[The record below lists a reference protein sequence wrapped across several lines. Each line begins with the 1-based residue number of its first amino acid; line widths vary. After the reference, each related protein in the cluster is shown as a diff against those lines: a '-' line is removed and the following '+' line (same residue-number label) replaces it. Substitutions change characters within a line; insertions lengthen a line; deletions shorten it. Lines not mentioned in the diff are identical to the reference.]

1 MLLPKLLHM
10 TRSRSILLIFISVAS
25 VTLFG
30 QSKEIVKNFSWSQE
44 DIQIDPISNELMR
57 IYTVNNGHLS
67 RQHPEIP
74 LYSDQVKLGANYEIS
89 IQATITKSSPITINT
104 QAAKDHIQD
113 ELNVW
118 TTVEKNRNDYF
129 LVYGFI
135 PVVRSNSGY
144 IKVEEVRLTID
155 YGAPLVEK
163 RDGPTFADNSVLAS
177 GAIYKVSFTESG
189 VYKLDYNYLK
199 DLGIDIDNINPK
211 NLAVY
216 TSHGKALAENIIE
229 DRFDDLIESPILIK
243 GEENNVFNSADYI
256 LFYAKGDES
265 WNTSNNTYNHE
276 KNIYSD
282 INYAFI
288 KVKESQGKRLGTSNS
303 LSTTAYTSSIY
314 NSLQRYEEDKVN
326 LLAAFTAT
334 QGTGQLW
341 FGDRYNTVKEYDYT
355 DKFDLTG
362 YVLGEEI
369 EIKLGFAGRND
380 ENTSRVFLDLDG
392 NTLDKSLARIND
404 SGSISTNRYAN
415 YALMNTTTTI
425 NNPNGKIVVRY
436 PFQGNDVSE
445 GWLDYLQ
452 LIIPKT
458 LNFNGNPIL
467 ISNQESVNYNNTAL
481 SLTGSPDH
489 IWDVTSLDDIKNA
502 FVDNGQI
509 KYNSQDELRLFY
521 AFNEAT
527 AMTPTKLGVVE
538 NQNLHSI
545 DDVELIVIY
554 HPTFENDIERYV
566 EHRSS
571 FGNLN
576 VKAVNI
582 NHVYNEFSG
591 GKVDPSAI
599 RDLAKMVYD
608 RTDNFKYLLLV
619 GDGSFDYKQLTPD
632 IPDHNFIPVYETK
645 ESLDPI
651 DGFPTDDF
659 YALLDIN
666 EGTNLKGQ
674 LDIAVGR
681 FPVKTAEEFT
691 GLVDKLIHY
700 DTHPDTQGDWK
711 LKLGFAADDEDSGR
725 HLTDTEDIANQTK
738 LRYPDFNQQKI
749 YFDAFLQE
757 STPGGARFPDATKE
771 LNNAVFKG
779 LLVLN
784 YLGHGGPKGWAQE
797 RVLQVSDIQSWNNYD
812 NIPLLI
818 TATCTFAGYD
828 EPSVESAGEVSLL
841 NERGGAIGLFS
852 TTRAVFASDN
862 KRLVSSVY
870 DTMFTTQGGQLQT
883 LGEILMRGKN
893 KNVQDT
899 QKINARKF
907 SLLGDPSMRLS
918 VPLLNVET
926 SKINGTSISEFSD
939 TLKALEQVT
948 IEGIIT
954 DQNNQFV
961 SDYNGIVYPT
971 IFDKESTLRTLANDS
986 NSGEKSFNVI
996 KNILF
1001 KGAATV
1007 TNGMFSFTFV
1017 VPKDINYA
1025 YGPGRISYYAT
1036 NPDRVDAKGSNDDF
1050 IIGGT
1055 SNNIIQDNQGPEIQI
1070 FMNDESFVFGGIT
1083 NTDPVLLIKL
1093 EDENGINVTGTSIGH
1108 DLSGTLDEDNQGTF
1122 IMNDFYEATVD
1133 NFREGSARY
1142 PISGLESGRHS
1153 ISVKAWDVL
1162 NNSSEARSEF
1172 VVIKDGDN
1180 VLEHVLNYPNP
1191 FTTSTNFQFEHDLTS
1206 TELDILITI
1215 YTISGKVIKTIE
1227 ATKYATGFRIDG
1239 IHWDG
1244 TDDFGSDIGK
1254 GVYLYKIKVR
1264 SDEFN
1269 LLRESEFEKLVIL
1282 K

>member
-1 MLLPKLLHM
+1 
-10 TRSRSILLIFISVAS
+10 
-25 VTLFG
+25 
-30 QSKEIVKNFSWSQE
+30 
-44 DIQIDPISNELMR
+44 
-57 IYTVNNGHLS
+57 
-67 RQHPEIP
+67 
-74 LYSDQVKLGANYEIS
+74 SDQIKLGANYEIS

-118 TTVEKNRNDYF
+118 NTVEKNRNDYF

-135 PVVRSNSGY
+135 PVIRSNSGY

-163 RDGPTFADNSVLAS
+163 RDGPTFADNSILSS
-177 GAIYKVSFTESG
+177 GAIHKVSFTESG

-199 DLGIDIDNINPK
+199 DLGVDIDNINPK

-229 DRFDDLIESPILIK
+229 ERFDDLIESPILIK
-243 GEENNVFNSADYI
+243 GEEDNVFNSGDYI

-288 KVKESQGKRLGTSNS
+288 KVKESQGKRLGTSSS

-355 DKFDLTG
+355 DKFNLTG

-392 NTLDKSLARIND
+392 NTLDKSIARIND

-452 LIIPKT
+452 FIIPKT
-458 LNFNGNPIL
+458 LNFSGDPIL

-481 SLTGSPDH
+481 ILTGSPDH

-502 FVDNGQI
+502 FLDNGQI

-521 AFNEAT
+521 AFNEAN
-527 AMTPTKLGVVE
+527 AMTPTKVGVVE

-576 VKAVNI
+576 VKAINI

-632 IPDHNFIPVYETK
+632 IPNHNFIPAYETK

-926 SKINGTSISEFSD
+926 SIVNGISASEFSD

-1036 NPDRVDAKGSNDDF
+1036 NPDRVDAKGSSDEF

-1070 FMNDESFVFGGIT
+1070 FMNDESFVYGGIT

-1093 EDENGINVTGTSIGH
+1093 EDENGINVAGTSIGH

-1153 ISVKAWDVL
+1153 IAVKAWDVL

-1227 ATKYATGFRIDG
+1227 ATKYATGFRIDD

-1254 GVYLYKIKVR
+1254 GVYLYKIKAR

>member
-10 TRSRSILLIFISVAS
+10 TSSRSILLIFISVAS

-608 RTDNFKYLLLV
+608 RTDNFKYLLLI

-632 IPDHNFIPVYETK
+632 IPDHNFIPAYETK

>member
-1 MLLPKLLHM
+1 M
-10 TRSRSILLIFISVAS
+10 TNSRSFLLIFISIAS
-25 VTLFG
+25 VALFG
-30 QSKEIVKNFSWSQE
+30 QSKQIVKNFSWSQE
-44 DIQIDPISNELMR
+44 DIQIDPVSNELMR
-57 IYTVNNGHLS
+57 IYTVNDGHLS
-67 RQHPEIP
+67 RQHPELP
-74 LYSDQVKLGANYEIS
+74 LYSDQLKLGAKYEIS

-135 PVVRSNSGY
+135 PVIRSNSGY
-144 IKVEEVRLTID
+144 LKVEEVRLTID

-163 RDGPTFADNSVLAS
+163 RDGPTFADNSILSS
-177 GAIYKVSFTESG
+177 GAIHKVSFTESG

-229 DRFDDLIESPILIK
+229 ERFDDLIESPILIK
-243 GEENNVFNSADYI
+243 GEEDNVFNSGDYI

-288 KVKESQGKRLGTSNS
+288 KVKESQGKRLGTSSS

-452 LIIPKT
+452 FIIPKA
-458 LNFNGNPIL
+458 LNFSGNPIL

-481 SLTGSPDH
+481 ILTGSPDH

-502 FVDNGQI
+502 FLDNGQI
-509 KYNSQDELRLFY
+509 KYNSQDKLRLFY

-527 AMTPTKLGVVE
+527 AMTPTKVGVVE

-576 VKAVNI
+576 VKAINI

-632 IPDHNFIPVYETK
+632 IPDHNFIPAYETK

-926 SKINGTSISEFSD
+926 SKINGISVSEFSD

-1036 NPDRVDAKGSNDDF
+1036 NPDRVDAKGSNDEF

-1070 FMNDESFVFGGIT
+1070 FMNDESFVYGGIT

-1093 EDENGINVTGTSIGH
+1093 EDENGINVAGTSIGH

-1133 NFREGSARY
+1133 NFRQGSARY

-1153 ISVKAWDVL
+1153 IAVKAWDVL

-1180 VLEHVLNYPNP
+1180 LLEHVLNYPNP

-1227 ATKYATGFRIDG
+1227 ATKYATGFRIDD

-1254 GVYLYKIKVR
+1254 GVYLYKIKAR

-1269 LLRESEFEKLVIL
+1269 LFRESEFEKLVIL

>member
-608 RTDNFKYLLLV
+608 RTDNFKYLLLI

-700 DTHPDTQGDWK
+700 DTHPGTQGDWK

>member
-1 MLLPKLLHM
+1 MLLPKLLLM
-10 TRSRSILLIFISVAS
+10 TNSRSILLVFISIAS
-25 VTLFG
+25 VALFG
-30 QSKEIVKNFSWSQE
+30 QSKQIVKNFSWSQE
-44 DIQIDPISNELMR
+44 DIQIDPVSNELMR
-57 IYTVNNGHLS
+57 IYTVNDGHLS
-67 RQHPEIP
+67 RQHPELP
-74 LYSDQVKLGANYEIS
+74 LYSDQLKLGAKYEIS

-135 PVVRSNSGY
+135 PVIRSNSGY
-144 IKVEEVRLTID
+144 LKVEEVRLTID

-163 RDGPTFADNSVLAS
+163 RDGPTFADNSILSS
-177 GAIYKVSFTESG
+177 GAIHKVSFTESG

-229 DRFDDLIESPILIK
+229 ERFDDLIESPILIK
-243 GEENNVFNSADYI
+243 GEEDNVFNSADYI

-288 KVKESQGKRLGTSNS
+288 KVKESQGKRLGTSSS

-452 LIIPKT
+452 FIIPKT
-458 LNFNGNPIL
+458 LNFSGNPIL

-502 FVDNGQI
+502 FLDNGQI
-509 KYNSQDELRLFY
+509 KYNSQDKLRLFY

-527 AMTPTKLGVVE
+527 AMTPTKVGVVE

-576 VKAVNI
+576 VKAINI

-632 IPDHNFIPVYETK
+632 IPDHNFIPAYETK

-926 SKINGTSISEFSD
+926 SKINGISVSEFSD

-1036 NPDRVDAKGSNDDF
+1036 NPDRVDAKGSNDEF

-1070 FMNDESFVFGGIT
+1070 FMNDESFVYGGIT

-1093 EDENGINVTGTSIGH
+1093 EDENGINVAGTSIGH

-1133 NFREGSARY
+1133 NFRQGSARY

-1153 ISVKAWDVL
+1153 IAVKAWDVL

-1180 VLEHVLNYPNP
+1180 LLEHVLNYPNP

-1227 ATKYATGFRIDG
+1227 ATKYATGFRIDD

-1254 GVYLYKIKVR
+1254 GVYLYKIKAR

>member
-1 MLLPKLLHM
+1 MLLPKLLLM
-10 TRSRSILLIFISVAS
+10 TNSRSILLVFISIAS
-25 VTLFG
+25 VALFG
-30 QSKEIVKNFSWSQE
+30 QSKQIVKNFSWSQE
-44 DIQIDPISNELMR
+44 DIQIDPVSNELMR
-57 IYTVNNGHLS
+57 IYTVNDGHLS
-67 RQHPEIP
+67 RQHPELP
-74 LYSDQVKLGANYEIS
+74 LYSDQLKLGAKYEIS

-135 PVVRSNSGY
+135 PVIRSNSGY
-144 IKVEEVRLTID
+144 LKVEEVRLTID

-163 RDGPTFADNSVLAS
+163 RDGPTFADNSILSS
-177 GAIYKVSFTESG
+177 GAIHKVSFTESG

-243 GEENNVFNSADYI
+243 GEEDNVFNSADYI

-288 KVKESQGKRLGTSNS
+288 KVKESQGKRLGTSSS

-452 LIIPKT
+452 FIIPKT
-458 LNFNGNPIL
+458 LNFSGNPIL

-502 FVDNGQI
+502 FLDNGQI

-527 AMTPTKLGVVE
+527 TMTPTKVGVVE

-576 VKAVNI
+576 VKAINI

-632 IPDHNFIPVYETK
+632 IPDHNFIPAYETK

-926 SKINGTSISEFSD
+926 SKINGISVSEFSD

-1036 NPDRVDAKGSNDDF
+1036 NPDRVDAKGSNDEF

-1070 FMNDESFVFGGIT
+1070 FMNDESFVYGGIT

-1093 EDENGINVTGTSIGH
+1093 EDENGINVAGTSIGH

-1133 NFREGSARY
+1133 NFRQGSARY

-1153 ISVKAWDVL
+1153 IAVKAWDVL

-1180 VLEHVLNYPNP
+1180 LLEHVLNYPNP

-1227 ATKYATGFRIDG
+1227 ATKYATGFRIDD

-1254 GVYLYKIKVR
+1254 GVYLYKIKAR

>member
-1 MLLPKLLHM
+1 MLLPKLLLM
-10 TRSRSILLIFISVAS
+10 TSSRSILLIFISVAS

-30 QSKEIVKNFSWSQE
+30 QSKEIVKNLSWSQE

-57 IYTVNNGHLS
+57 IYTVNDGHLS

-74 LYSDQVKLGANYEIS
+74 LYSDQVKLVANYEIS

-135 PVVRSNSGY
+135 PVIRSNSGY

-163 RDGPTFADNSVLAS
+163 RDGPTFADNSVLSS

-303 LSTTAYTSSIY
+303 LSTTAYNSSIY

-415 YALMNTTTTI
+415 YALMNTTATI

-452 LIIPKT
+452 FIIPKT

-527 AMTPTKLGVVE
+527 AMTPTKVGVVE

-545 DDVELIVIY
+545 NDVELIVIY

-576 VKAVNI
+576 VKAINI

-1070 FMNDESFVFGGIT
+1070 FMNDESFVYGGIT

-1227 ATKYATGFRIDG
+1227 ATKYATGFRIDD

>member
-1 MLLPKLLHM
+1 
-10 TRSRSILLIFISVAS
+10 
-25 VTLFG
+25 
-30 QSKEIVKNFSWSQE
+30 
-44 DIQIDPISNELMR
+44 MR
-57 IYTVNNGHLS
+57 IYTVNDGHLS
-67 RQHPEIP
+67 RQHPELP
-74 LYSDQVKLGANYEIS
+74 LYSDQIKLGANYEIS

-118 TTVEKNRNDYF
+118 NTVEKNRNDYF

-135 PVVRSNSGY
+135 PVIRSNSGY

-163 RDGPTFADNSVLAS
+163 RDGPTFADNSILSS
-177 GAIYKVSFTESG
+177 GAIHKVSFTESG

-229 DRFDDLIESPILIK
+229 ERFDDLIESPILIK
-243 GEENNVFNSADYI
+243 GEEDNVFNSGDYI

-288 KVKESQGKRLGTSNS
+288 KVKESQGKRLGTSSS

-355 DKFDLTG
+355 DKFNLTG

-452 LIIPKT
+452 FIIPKT
-458 LNFNGNPIL
+458 LNFSGDPIL

-481 SLTGSPDH
+481 ILTGSPDH

-502 FVDNGQI
+502 FLDNGQI

-521 AFNEAT
+521 AFNEAN
-527 AMTPTKLGVVE
+527 AMTPTKVGVVE

-576 VKAVNI
+576 VKAINI

-632 IPDHNFIPVYETK
+632 IPNHNFIPAYETK

-926 SKINGTSISEFSD
+926 SKVNGISVSEFSD

-1036 NPDRVDAKGSNDDF
+1036 NPDRVDAKGSSDEF

-1070 FMNDESFVFGGIT
+1070 FMNDESFVYGGIT

-1093 EDENGINVTGTSIGH
+1093 EDENGINVAGTSIGH

-1153 ISVKAWDVL
+1153 IAVKAWDVL

-1227 ATKYATGFRIDG
+1227 ATKYATGFRIDD

-1254 GVYLYKIKVR
+1254 GVYLYKIKAR

>member
-1 MLLPKLLHM
+1 MLLPKLLLM
-10 TRSRSILLIFISVAS
+10 TNSRSILLVFISIAS
-25 VTLFG
+25 VALFG
-30 QSKEIVKNFSWSQE
+30 QSKQIVKNFSWSQE
-44 DIQIDPISNELMR
+44 DIQIDPVSNELMR
-57 IYTVNNGHLS
+57 IYTVNDGHLS
-67 RQHPEIP
+67 RQHPELP
-74 LYSDQVKLGANYEIS
+74 LYSDQLKLGAKYEIS

-135 PVVRSNSGY
+135 PVIRSNSGY

-163 RDGPTFADNSVLAS
+163 RDGPTFADNSILSS
-177 GAIYKVSFTESG
+177 GAIHKVSFTESG

-229 DRFDDLIESPILIK
+229 ERFDDLIESPILIK
-243 GEENNVFNSADYI
+243 GEEDNVFNSADYI

-288 KVKESQGKRLGTSNS
+288 KVKESQGKRLGTSSS

-452 LIIPKT
+452 FIIPKA
-458 LNFNGNPIL
+458 LNFSGNPIL

-502 FVDNGQI
+502 FLDNGQI
-509 KYNSQDELRLFY
+509 KYNSQDKLRLFY

-527 AMTPTKLGVVE
+527 AMTPTKVGVVE

-576 VKAVNI
+576 VKAINI

-632 IPDHNFIPVYETK
+632 IPDHNFIPAYETK

-738 LRYPDFNQQKI
+738 LRHPDFNQQKI

-926 SKINGTSISEFSD
+926 SKINGISVSEFSD

-1007 TNGMFSFTFV
+1007 TNGIFSFTFV

-1036 NPDRVDAKGSNDDF
+1036 NPDRVDAKGSNDEF

-1070 FMNDESFVFGGIT
+1070 FMNDESFVYGGIT

-1093 EDENGINVTGTSIGH
+1093 EDENGINVAGTSIGH

-1133 NFREGSARY
+1133 NFRQGSARY

-1153 ISVKAWDVL
+1153 IAVKAWDVL

-1180 VLEHVLNYPNP
+1180 LLEHVLNYPNP

-1227 ATKYATGFRIDG
+1227 ATKYATGFRIDD

-1254 GVYLYKIKVR
+1254 GVYLYKIKAR

>member
-1 MLLPKLLHM
+1 M
-10 TRSRSILLIFISVAS
+10 TSSRSILLIFISIAS
-25 VTLFG
+25 VALFG
-30 QSKEIVKNFSWSQE
+30 QSKQIVKNFSWSQE
-44 DIQIDPISNELMR
+44 DIQIDPVSDELMR
-57 IYTVNNGHLS
+57 IYAVNDGHLS
-67 RQHPEIP
+67 RQHPELP
-74 LYSDQVKLGANYEIS
+74 LYSDQIKLGANYEIS

-118 TTVEKNRNDYF
+118 NTVEKNRNDYF

-135 PVVRSNSGY
+135 PVIRSNSGY

-163 RDGPTFADNSVLAS
+163 RDGPTFADNSILSS
-177 GAIYKVSFTESG
+177 GAIHKVSFTESG

-229 DRFDDLIESPILIK
+229 ERFDDLIESPILIK
-243 GEENNVFNSADYI
+243 GEEDNVFNSGDYI

-288 KVKESQGKRLGTSNS
+288 KVKESQGKRLGTSSS

-355 DKFDLTG
+355 DKFNLTG

-392 NTLDKSLARIND
+392 NTLDKSIARIND

-452 LIIPKT
+452 FIIPKT
-458 LNFNGNPIL
+458 LNFSGDPIL

-481 SLTGSPDH
+481 ILTGSPDH

-502 FVDNGQI
+502 FLDNGQI

-521 AFNEAT
+521 AFNEAN
-527 AMTPTKLGVVE
+527 AMTPTKVGVVE

-576 VKAVNI
+576 VKAINI

-632 IPDHNFIPVYETK
+632 IPDHNFIPAYETK

-926 SKINGTSISEFSD
+926 SKVNGISVSEFSD

-1036 NPDRVDAKGSNDDF
+1036 NPDRVDAKGSNDEF

-1070 FMNDESFVFGGIT
+1070 FMNDESFVYGGIT

-1093 EDENGINVTGTSIGH
+1093 EDENGINVAGTSIGH

-1153 ISVKAWDVL
+1153 IAVKAWDVL

-1191 FTTSTNFQFEHDLTS
+1191 FTTSTKFQFEHDLTS

-1227 ATKYATGFRIDG
+1227 ATKYATGFRIDD

-1254 GVYLYKIKVR
+1254 GVYLYKIKAR

>member
-1 MLLPKLLHM
+1 MLLPKLLLM
-10 TRSRSILLIFISVAS
+10 TSSRSILLIFISVAS

-608 RTDNFKYLLLV
+608 RTDNFKYLLLI

-632 IPDHNFIPVYETK
+632 IPDHNFIPAYETK

>member
-1 MLLPKLLHM
+1 MLLPKLLLM
-10 TRSRSILLIFISVAS
+10 TSSRSILLIFISVAS

-57 IYTVNNGHLS
+57 IYTVNDGHLS

-74 LYSDQVKLGANYEIS
+74 LYSDQVKLVANYEIS

-135 PVVRSNSGY
+135 PVIRSNSGY

-163 RDGPTFADNSVLAS
+163 RDGPTFADNSVLSS

-303 LSTTAYTSSIY
+303 LSTTAYNSSIY

-415 YALMNTTTTI
+415 YALMNTTATI

-452 LIIPKT
+452 FIIPKT

-527 AMTPTKLGVVE
+527 AMTPTKVGVVE

-576 VKAVNI
+576 VKAINI

-1070 FMNDESFVFGGIT
+1070 FMNDESFVYGGIT

-1227 ATKYATGFRIDG
+1227 ATKYATGFRIDDM
-1239 IHWDG
+1239 HWDG

>member
-10 TRSRSILLIFISVAS
+10 TSSRSILLIFISVAS

-57 IYTVNNGHLS
+57 IYTVNDGHLS

-118 TTVEKNRNDYF
+118 TTVEKNRNNYF
-129 LVYGFI
+129 LVYGFT
-135 PVVRSNSGY
+135 PVIRSNSGY

-303 LSTTAYTSSIY
+303 LSTTVYTSSIY

-341 FGDRYNTVKEYDYT
+341 FGDRYNTIKEYDYT

-415 YALMNTTTTI
+415 YALMNTTATI

-502 FVDNGQI
+502 FVDNSQI

-527 AMTPTKLGVVE
+527 AMTPTKVGVVE

-545 DDVELIVIY
+545 NDVELIVIY

-576 VKAVNI
+576 VKAINI

-926 SKINGTSISEFSD
+926 SKINGISVSEFSD
-939 TLKALEQVT
+939 TLKALKQVT

-1227 ATKYATGFRIDG
+1227 ATKYTTGFRIDD

>member
-1 MLLPKLLHM
+1 MLLPKLLLM
-10 TRSRSILLIFISVAS
+10 TSSRSILLIFISVAS

-608 RTDNFKYLLLV
+608 RTDNFKYLLLI

-632 IPDHNFIPVYETK
+632 IPDHNFIPAYETK

-1036 NPDRVDAKGSNDDF
+1036 NPDRVDAKGSNDNF

>member
-1 MLLPKLLHM
+1 MLLPKLLLM
-10 TRSRSILLIFISVAS
+10 TNSRSILLVFISIAS
-25 VTLFG
+25 VALFG
-30 QSKEIVKNFSWSQE
+30 QSKQIVKNFSWSQE
-44 DIQIDPISNELMR
+44 DIQIDPVSNELMR
-57 IYTVNNGHLS
+57 IYTVNDGHLS
-67 RQHPEIP
+67 RQHPELP
-74 LYSDQVKLGANYEIS
+74 LYSDQLKLGAKYEIS

-118 TTVEKNRNDYF
+118 TTVEKSRNDYF

-135 PVVRSNSGY
+135 PVIRSNSGY
-144 IKVEEVRLTID
+144 LKVEEVRLTID

-163 RDGPTFADNSVLAS
+163 RDGPTFADNSILSS
-177 GAIYKVSFTESG
+177 GAIHKVSFTESG

-243 GEENNVFNSADYI
+243 GEEDNVFNSADYI

-288 KVKESQGKRLGTSNS
+288 KVKESQGKRLGTSSS

-452 LIIPKT
+452 FIIPKA
-458 LNFNGNPIL
+458 LNFSGNPIL
-467 ISNQESVNYNNTAL
+467 ISNQESVNYNNTSL

-502 FVDNGQI
+502 FLDNGQI
-509 KYNSQDELRLFY
+509 KYNSQDKLRLFY

-527 AMTPTKLGVVE
+527 AMTPTKVGVVE

-576 VKAVNI
+576 VKAINI

-632 IPDHNFIPVYETK
+632 IPDHNFIPAYETK

-738 LRYPDFNQQKI
+738 LRHPDFNQQKI

-926 SKINGTSISEFSD
+926 SKINGISVSEFSD

-1007 TNGMFSFTFV
+1007 TNGIFSFTFV

-1036 NPDRVDAKGSNDDF
+1036 NPDRVDAKGSNDEF

-1070 FMNDESFVFGGIT
+1070 FMNDESFVYGGIT

-1093 EDENGINVTGTSIGH
+1093 EDENGINVAGTSIGH

-1133 NFREGSARY
+1133 NFRQGSARY

-1153 ISVKAWDVL
+1153 IAVKAWDVL

-1180 VLEHVLNYPNP
+1180 LLEHVLNYPNP

-1227 ATKYATGFRIDG
+1227 ATKYATGFRIDD

-1254 GVYLYKIKVR
+1254 GVYLYKIKAR

>member
-608 RTDNFKYLLLV
+608 RTDNFKYLLLI

-632 IPDHNFIPVYETK
+632 IPDHNFIPAYETK

-1036 NPDRVDAKGSNDDF
+1036 NPDRVDAKGSNDNF

-1070 FMNDESFVFGGIT
+1070 FMNDESFVYGGIT

>member
-10 TRSRSILLIFISVAS
+10 TSSRSILLIFISIAS
-25 VTLFG
+25 VALFG
-30 QSKEIVKNFSWSQE
+30 QSKQIVKNFSWSQE
-44 DIQIDPISNELMR
+44 DIQIDPVSDELMR
-57 IYTVNNGHLS
+57 IYTVNDGHLS
-67 RQHPEIP
+67 RQHPELP
-74 LYSDQVKLGANYEIS
+74 LYSDQIKLGANYEIS

-118 TTVEKNRNDYF
+118 NTVEKNRNDYF

-135 PVVRSNSGY
+135 PVIRSNSGY

-163 RDGPTFADNSVLAS
+163 RDGPTFADNSILSS
-177 GAIYKVSFTESG
+177 GAIHKVSFTESG

-229 DRFDDLIESPILIK
+229 ERFDDLIESPILIK
-243 GEENNVFNSADYI
+243 GEEDNVFNSGDYI

-288 KVKESQGKRLGTSNS
+288 KVKESQGKRLGTSSS

-355 DKFDLTG
+355 DKFNLTG

-452 LIIPKT
+452 FIIPKT
-458 LNFNGNPIL
+458 LNFSGDPIL

-481 SLTGSPDH
+481 ILTGSPDH

-502 FVDNGQI
+502 FLDNGQI

-521 AFNEAT
+521 AFNEAN
-527 AMTPTKLGVVE
+527 AMTPTKVGVVE

-576 VKAVNI
+576 VKAINI

-632 IPDHNFIPVYETK
+632 IPNHNFIPAYETK

-926 SKINGTSISEFSD
+926 SKVNGISVSEFSD

-1036 NPDRVDAKGSNDDF
+1036 NPDRVDAKGSSDEF

-1070 FMNDESFVFGGIT
+1070 FMNDESFVYGGIT

-1093 EDENGINVTGTSIGH
+1093 EDENGINVAGTSIGH

-1153 ISVKAWDVL
+1153 IAVKAWDVL

-1227 ATKYATGFRIDG
+1227 ATKYATGFRIDD

-1254 GVYLYKIKVR
+1254 GVYLYKIKAR

>member
-1 MLLPKLLHM
+1 M
-10 TRSRSILLIFISVAS
+10 TSSRSILLIFISVAS

-57 IYTVNNGHLS
+57 IYTVNDGHLS

-608 RTDNFKYLLLV
+608 RTDNFKYLLLI

-632 IPDHNFIPVYETK
+632 IPDHNFIPAYETK

-948 IEGIIT
+948 IDGIIT

-1227 ATKYATGFRIDG
+1227 ATKYATGFRIDD

>member
-1 MLLPKLLHM
+1 MLLPKLLLM
-10 TRSRSILLIFISVAS
+10 TNSRSFLLIFISIAS
-25 VTLFG
+25 VALFG
-30 QSKEIVKNFSWSQE
+30 QSKQIVKNFSWSQE
-44 DIQIDPISNELMR
+44 DIQIDPVSNELMR
-57 IYTVNNGHLS
+57 IYTVNDGHLS
-67 RQHPEIP
+67 RQHPELP
-74 LYSDQVKLGANYEIS
+74 LYSDQLKLGAKYEIS

-135 PVVRSNSGY
+135 PVIRSNSGY
-144 IKVEEVRLTID
+144 LKVEEVRLTIN

-163 RDGPTFADNSVLAS
+163 RDGPTFADNSILSS
-177 GAIYKVSFTESG
+177 GAIHKVSFTESG

-229 DRFDDLIESPILIK
+229 DRFDDLIESSILIK
-243 GEENNVFNSADYI
+243 GEEDNVFNSADYI

-288 KVKESQGKRLGTSNS
+288 KVKESQGKRLGTSSS

-452 LIIPKT
+452 FIIPKA
-458 LNFNGNPIL
+458 LNFSGNPIL

-502 FVDNGQI
+502 FLDNGQI

-527 AMTPTKLGVVE
+527 TMTPTKVGVVE

-576 VKAVNI
+576 VKAINI

-632 IPDHNFIPVYETK
+632 IPDHNFIPAYETK

-926 SKINGTSISEFSD
+926 SKINGISVSEFSD

-1036 NPDRVDAKGSNDDF
+1036 NPDRVDAKGSNDEF

-1070 FMNDESFVFGGIT
+1070 FMNDESFVYGGIT

-1093 EDENGINVTGTSIGH
+1093 EDENGINVAGTSIGH

-1133 NFREGSARY
+1133 NFRQGSARY

-1153 ISVKAWDVL
+1153 IAVKAWDVL

-1180 VLEHVLNYPNP
+1180 LLEHVLNYPNP

-1227 ATKYATGFRIDG
+1227 ATKYATGFRIDD

-1254 GVYLYKIKVR
+1254 GVYLYKIKAR

>member
-10 TRSRSILLIFISVAS
+10 TSSRSILLIFISVAS

-57 IYTVNNGHLS
+57 IYTVNDGHLS

-118 TTVEKNRNDYF
+118 TTVEKNRNNYF
-129 LVYGFI
+129 LVYGFT
-135 PVVRSNSGY
+135 PVIRSNSGY
-144 IKVEEVRLTID
+144 IKVEEVRLNID

-163 RDGPTFADNSVLAS
+163 RDGPTFADNSVLSS

-303 LSTTAYTSSIY
+303 LSTTVYTSSIY

-341 FGDRYNTVKEYDYT
+341 FGDRYNTIKEYDYT

-415 YALMNTTTTI
+415 YALMNTTATI

-502 FVDNGQI
+502 FVDNSQI

-527 AMTPTKLGVVE
+527 AMTPTKVGVVE

-545 DDVELIVIY
+545 NDVELIVIY

-659 YALLDIN
+659 YALLYID

-818 TATCTFAGYD
+818 TATCTLAGYD

-926 SKINGTSISEFSD
+926 SKINGISVSEFSD
-939 TLKALEQVT
+939 TLKALKQVT

-1036 NPDRVDAKGSNDDF
+1036 NPDRVDAKGSNDNF

-1070 FMNDESFVFGGIT
+1070 FMNDESFVYGGIT

-1227 ATKYATGFRIDG
+1227 ATKYTTGFRIDD

>member
-10 TRSRSILLIFISVAS
+10 TSSRSILLIFISIAS
-25 VTLFG
+25 VALFG
-30 QSKEIVKNFSWSQE
+30 QSKQIVKNFSWSQE
-44 DIQIDPISNELMR
+44 DIQIDPVSDELMR
-57 IYTVNNGHLS
+57 IYTVNDGHLS
-67 RQHPEIP
+67 RQHPELP
-74 LYSDQVKLGANYEIS
+74 LYSDQIKLGANYEIS

-118 TTVEKNRNDYF
+118 NTVEKNRNDYF

-135 PVVRSNSGY
+135 PVIRSNSGY

-163 RDGPTFADNSVLAS
+163 RDGPTFADNSILSS
-177 GAIYKVSFTESG
+177 GAIHKVSFTESG

-229 DRFDDLIESPILIK
+229 ERFDDLIESPILIK
-243 GEENNVFNSADYI
+243 GEEDNVFNSGDYI

-288 KVKESQGKRLGTSNS
+288 KVKESQGKRLGTSSS

-458 LNFNGNPIL
+458 LNFSGDPIL

-481 SLTGSPDH
+481 ILTGSPDH

-502 FVDNGQI
+502 FLDNGQI
-509 KYNSQDELRLFY
+509 KYNSQDKLRLFY
-521 AFNEAT
+521 AFNEAN
-527 AMTPTKLGVVE
+527 AMTPTKVGVVE

-576 VKAVNI
+576 VKAINI

-632 IPDHNFIPVYETK
+632 IPNHNFIPAYETK

-926 SKINGTSISEFSD
+926 SKVNGISVSEFSD

-1036 NPDRVDAKGSNDDF
+1036 NPDRVDAKGSSDEF

-1070 FMNDESFVFGGIT
+1070 FMNDESFVYGGIT

-1093 EDENGINVTGTSIGH
+1093 EDENGINVAGTSIGH

-1153 ISVKAWDVL
+1153 IAVKAWDVL

-1227 ATKYATGFRIDG
+1227 ATKYATGFRIDD

-1254 GVYLYKIKVR
+1254 GVYLYKIKAR

>member
-1 MLLPKLLHM
+1 MLLPKLLLM
-10 TRSRSILLIFISVAS
+10 TNSRSFLLIFISIAS
-25 VTLFG
+25 VALFG
-30 QSKEIVKNFSWSQE
+30 QSKQIVKNFSWSQE
-44 DIQIDPISNELMR
+44 DIQIDPVSNELMR
-57 IYTVNNGHLS
+57 IYTVNDGHLS
-67 RQHPEIP
+67 RQHPELP
-74 LYSDQVKLGANYEIS
+74 LYSDQLKLGAKYEIS

-135 PVVRSNSGY
+135 PVIRSNSGY
-144 IKVEEVRLTID
+144 LKVEEVRLTID

-163 RDGPTFADNSVLAS
+163 RDGPTFADNSILSS
-177 GAIYKVSFTESG
+177 GAIHKVSFTESG

-243 GEENNVFNSADYI
+243 GEEDNVFNSADYI

-288 KVKESQGKRLGTSNS
+288 KVKESQGKRLGTSSS

-452 LIIPKT
+452 FIIPKT
-458 LNFNGNPIL
+458 LNFSGNPIL

-502 FVDNGQI
+502 FLDNGQI

-527 AMTPTKLGVVE
+527 TMTPTKVGVVE

-576 VKAVNI
+576 VKAINI

-632 IPDHNFIPVYETK
+632 IPDHNFIPAYETK

-926 SKINGTSISEFSD
+926 SKINGISVSEFSD

-1036 NPDRVDAKGSNDDF
+1036 NPDRVDAKGSNDEF

-1070 FMNDESFVFGGIT
+1070 FMNDESFVYGGIT

-1093 EDENGINVTGTSIGH
+1093 EDENGINVAGTSIGH

-1133 NFREGSARY
+1133 NFRQGSARY

-1153 ISVKAWDVL
+1153 IAVKAWDVL

-1180 VLEHVLNYPNP
+1180 LLEHVLNYPNP

-1227 ATKYATGFRIDG
+1227 ATKYATGFRIDD

-1254 GVYLYKIKVR
+1254 GVYLYKIKAR

>member
-1 MLLPKLLHM
+1 M
-10 TRSRSILLIFISVAS
+10 TNSRSILLIFISIVS
-25 VTLFG
+25 IGLFG
-30 QSKEIVKNFSWSQE
+30 QSSQEVKSFTWSQR
-44 DIQIDPISNELMR
+44 DIQIDPVSDELMT
-57 IYTVNNGHLS
+57 IYTVNDGQLR

-74 LYSDQVKLGANYEIS
+74 VYSEQIKLAANYDIS
-89 IQATITKSSPITINT
+89 IQAYITKSSPIIINT
-104 QAAKDHIQD
+104 QEAKNYIQD
-113 ELNVW
+113 DLNIW
-118 TTVEKNRNDYF
+118 SKVEKNRNEYY
-129 LVYGFI
+129 LTYGFT
-135 PVVRSNSGY
+135 PVIRSSAGFL
-144 IKVEEVRLTID
+144 KVEEVRLSID
-155 YGAPLVEK
+155 YGAPLTEK

-177 GAIYKVSFTESG
+177 GIIHKVSFSESG
-189 VYKLDYNYLK
+189 VYKLDYNFLK
-199 DLGIDIDNINPK
+199 DLGVDVDNINPK

-216 TSHGKALAENIIE
+216 TSQGKALAENIIE
-229 DRFDDLIESPILIK
+229 DRFDDLIESPIFIK
-243 GEENNVFNSADYI
+243 GEADNTFNATDYV
-256 LFYAKGDES
+256 LFYATGDDS
-265 WNTSNNTYNHE
+265 WNTASAKYNYE

-282 INYAFI
+282 FNYAYI
-288 KVKESQGKRLGTSNS
+288 KVKETTGKRLGTSAS
-303 LSTTAYTSSIY
+303 ISTTAFSSSVY

-362 YVLGEEI
+362 YVPGEEI
-369 EIKLGFAGRND
+369 EVRLGFAGRTD
-380 ENTSRVFLDLDG
+380 ENTSRVYLDIDG
-392 NTLDKSLARIND
+392 NTLDKSLSRIND

-415 YALMNTTTTI
+415 YALMNKTTTI

-458 LNFNGNPIL
+458 LNFGSAPIL
-467 ISNQESVNYNNTAL
+467 ISNQESLNHSTTAL

-489 IWDVTSLDDIKNA
+489 IWDVTNQDDIKNA

-509 KYNSQDELRLFY
+509 KYSSQDELRLFY

-527 AMTPTKLGVVE
+527 AMTPTKVGVVE
-538 NQNLHSI
+538 NQNLHAI
-545 DDVELIVIY
+545 DDVELLIVY
-554 HPTFENDIERYV
+554 HPAFENDIDRYV

-576 VKAVNI
+576 VKAINI

-599 RDLAKMVYD
+599 RDFAKMVYD
-608 RTDNFKYLLLV
+608 RTLNFKYLLLV
-619 GDGSFDYKQLTPD
+619 GDGSYDYKQLTPD
-632 IPDHNFIPVYETK
+632 VPDHNFIPAYETK

-651 DGFPTDDF
+651 DGFPSDDY
-659 YALLDIN
+659 YALLDLN
-666 EGTNLKGQ
+666 EGTDLVGQ

-725 HLTDTEDIANQTK
+725 HLTDTEDIAIKTK
-738 LRYPDFNQQKI
+738 AKYPDFNQQKI
-749 YFDAFLQE
+749 YFDAFIQE

-771 LNNAVFKG
+771 LNNSVFKG
-779 LLVLN
+779 VLVLN

-797 RVLQVSDIQSWNNYD
+797 RVLQVSDVQSWNNYD

-818 TATCTFAGYD
+818 TATCSFTGYD
-828 EPSVESAGEVSLL
+828 EPSVESAGEVSFL
-841 NERGGAIGLFS
+841 NEKGGTIALFS

-862 KRLVSSVY
+862 KRLVLSVY
-870 DTMFTTQGGQLQT
+870 DTMFSTQGGQLQT
-883 LGEILMRGKN
+883 LGEIIMRGKN
-893 KNVQDT
+893 SNFQDT
-899 QKINARKF
+899 LKINARKF
-907 SLLGDPSMRLS
+907 SLIGDPSMRLS
-918 VPLLNVET
+918 VPLLNVQT
-926 SKINGTSISEFSD
+926 STVNGISVNEFSD
-939 TLKALEQVT
+939 TLGALEQVT

-954 DQNNQFV
+954 DQNGQLVN
-961 SDYNGIVYPT
+961 DYNGIVYPT
-971 IFDKESTLRTLANDS
+971 IFDKESTLITLANDS
-986 NSGEKSFNVI
+986 NSGKKPFNVI
-996 KNILF
+996 KNVLF

-1007 TNGMFSFTFV
+1007 TNGVFSFTFV

-1036 NPDRVDAKGSNDDF
+1036 NPDLVDAKGSSDEF

-1055 SNNIIQDNQGPEIQI
+1055 SNNILSDNQGPDIQI
-1070 FMNDESFVFGGIT
+1070 FMNDESFVYGGIT
-1083 NTDPVLLIKL
+1083 NADPVLLIKL
-1093 EDENGINVTGTSIGH
+1093 EDENGINVAGTSIGH

-1133 NFREGSARY
+1133 NFRQGSARY
-1142 PISGLESGRHS
+1142 PISELESGRHS
-1153 ISVKAWDVL
+1153 ITVKAWDVL

-1191 FTTSTNFQFEHDLTS
+1191 FTTSTNFQFEHDLAS
-1206 TELDILITI
+1206 TELDILVSI
-1215 YTISGKVIKTIE
+1215 YTITGKVIKTIE
-1227 ATKYATGFRIDG
+1227 ATKYATGFRIDD

-1254 GVYLYKIKVR
+1254 GVYLYKIKAR

-1269 LLRESEFEKLVIL
+1269 LVRESEFEKLVIL

>member
-10 TRSRSILLIFISVAS
+10 TSSRSILLIFISIAS
-25 VTLFG
+25 VALFG
-30 QSKEIVKNFSWSQE
+30 QSKQIVKNFSWSQE
-44 DIQIDPISNELMR
+44 DIQIDPVSDELMR
-57 IYTVNNGHLS
+57 IYTVNDGHLS
-67 RQHPEIP
+67 RQHPELP
-74 LYSDQVKLGANYEIS
+74 LYSDQIKLGANYEIS

-118 TTVEKNRNDYF
+118 NTVEKNRNDYF

-135 PVVRSNSGY
+135 PVIRSNSGY

-163 RDGPTFADNSVLAS
+163 RDGPTFADNSILSS

-229 DRFDDLIESPILIK
+229 ERFDDLIESPILIK
-243 GEENNVFNSADYI
+243 GEEDNVFNSGDYI

-288 KVKESQGKRLGTSNS
+288 KVKESQGKRLGTSSS

-355 DKFDLTG
+355 DKFNLTG

-452 LIIPKT
+452 FIIPKT
-458 LNFNGNPIL
+458 LNFSGDPIL

-481 SLTGSPDH
+481 ILTGSPDH

-502 FVDNGQI
+502 FLDNGQI

-521 AFNEAT
+521 AFNEAN
-527 AMTPTKLGVVE
+527 AMTPTKVGVVE

-576 VKAVNI
+576 VKAINI

-632 IPDHNFIPVYETK
+632 IPNHNFIPAYETK

-926 SKINGTSISEFSD
+926 SKVNGISVSEFSD

-1036 NPDRVDAKGSNDDF
+1036 NPDRVDAKGSSDEF

-1070 FMNDESFVFGGIT
+1070 FMNDESFVYGGIT

-1093 EDENGINVTGTSIGH
+1093 EDENGINVAGTSIGH

-1153 ISVKAWDVL
+1153 IAVKAWDVL

-1227 ATKYATGFRIDG
+1227 ATKYATGFRIDD

-1254 GVYLYKIKVR
+1254 GVYLYKIKAR

>member
-1 MLLPKLLHM
+1 MLLPKLLLM
-10 TRSRSILLIFISVAS
+10 TNSRSILLVFISIAS
-25 VTLFG
+25 VALFG
-30 QSKEIVKNFSWSQE
+30 QSKQIVKNFSWSQE
-44 DIQIDPISNELMR
+44 DIQIDPVSNELMR
-57 IYTVNNGHLS
+57 IYTVNDGHLS
-67 RQHPEIP
+67 RQHPELP
-74 LYSDQVKLGANYEIS
+74 LYSDQLKLGAKYEIS

-135 PVVRSNSGY
+135 PVIRSNSGY
-144 IKVEEVRLTID
+144 LKVEEVRLTID

-163 RDGPTFADNSVLAS
+163 RDGPTFADNSILSS
-177 GAIYKVSFTESG
+177 GAIHKVSFTESG

-243 GEENNVFNSADYI
+243 GEEDNVFNSADYI

-288 KVKESQGKRLGTSNS
+288 KVKESQGKRLGTSSS

-452 LIIPKT
+452 FIIPKT
-458 LNFNGNPIL
+458 LNFSGNPIL

-502 FVDNGQI
+502 FLDNGQI

-521 AFNEAT
+521 AFNEAN
-527 AMTPTKLGVVE
+527 AMTPTKVGVVE

-576 VKAVNI
+576 VKAINI

-632 IPDHNFIPVYETK
+632 IPNHNFIPAYETK

-926 SKINGTSISEFSD
+926 SKINGLSVSEFSD

-1036 NPDRVDAKGSNDDF
+1036 NPDRVDAKGSNDEF

-1070 FMNDESFVFGGIT
+1070 FMNDESFVYGGIT

-1093 EDENGINVTGTSIGH
+1093 EDENGINVAGTSIGH

-1133 NFREGSARY
+1133 NFRQGSARY

-1153 ISVKAWDVL
+1153 IAVKAWDVL

-1180 VLEHVLNYPNP
+1180 LLEHVLNYPNP

-1227 ATKYATGFRIDG
+1227 ATKYATGFRIDD

-1254 GVYLYKIKVR
+1254 GVYLYKIKAR

>member
-608 RTDNFKYLLLV
+608 RTDNFKYLLLI

-632 IPDHNFIPVYETK
+632 IPDHNFIPAYETK

-1133 NFREGSARY
+1133 NFRKGSARY

>member
-1 MLLPKLLHM
+1 M
-10 TRSRSILLIFISVAS
+10 TSSRSILLIFISVAS

-57 IYTVNNGHLS
+57 IYTVNDGHLS

-74 LYSDQVKLGANYEIS
+74 LYSDQVKLVANYEIS

-135 PVVRSNSGY
+135 PVIRSNSGY

-163 RDGPTFADNSVLAS
+163 RDGPTFADNSVLSS

-380 ENTSRVFLDLDG
+380 ENNSRVFLDLDG

-415 YALMNTTTTI
+415 YALMNTTATI

-452 LIIPKT
+452 FIIPKT

-527 AMTPTKLGVVE
+527 AMTPTKVGVVE

-576 VKAVNI
+576 VKAINI

-926 SKINGTSISEFSD
+926 SKINGISVSEFSD
-939 TLKALEQVT
+939 TLKALKQVT

-1070 FMNDESFVFGGIT
+1070 FMNDESFVYGGIT

-1227 ATKYATGFRIDG
+1227 ATKYATGFRIDDM
-1239 IHWDG
+1239 HWDG

>member
-1 MLLPKLLHM
+1 MLLPKLFLM
-10 TRSRSILLIFISVAS
+10 TNSRSILLIFISIAS
-25 VTLFG
+25 VGLFG
-30 QSKEIVKNFSWSQE
+30 QSKQIVKNFSWSQE
-44 DIQIDPISNELMR
+44 DIQIDPVSDELMR
-57 IYTVNNGHLS
+57 IYAVNDGHLS
-67 RQHPEIP
+67 RQHPELPI
-74 LYSDQVKLGANYEIS
+74 YSDQIKLGANYEIS

-135 PVVRSNSGY
+135 PVIRSNSGY
-144 IKVEEVRLTID
+144 LKVEEVRLTID

-163 RDGPTFADNSVLAS
+163 RDGPTFADNSILSS
-177 GAIYKVSFTESG
+177 GAIHKVSFTESG

-229 DRFDDLIESPILIK
+229 ERFDDLIESPILIK
-243 GEENNVFNSADYI
+243 GEEDNVFNSGDYI

-288 KVKESQGKRLGTSNS
+288 KVKESQGKRLGTSSS

-355 DKFDLTG
+355 DKFNLTG

-452 LIIPKT
+452 FIIPKA
-458 LNFNGNPIL
+458 LNFSGNPIL

-481 SLTGSPDH
+481 ILTGSPDH

-502 FVDNGQI
+502 FLDNGQI
-509 KYNSQDELRLFY
+509 KYNSQDKLRLFY

-527 AMTPTKLGVVE
+527 AMTPTKVGVVE

-576 VKAVNI
+576 VKAINI

-632 IPDHNFIPVYETK
+632 IPDHNFIPAYETK

-926 SKINGTSISEFSD
+926 SKINGISVSEFSD
-939 TLKALEQVT
+939 TLKALEKVT

-961 SDYNGIVYPT
+961 SDYSGIVYPT

-1036 NPDRVDAKGSNDDF
+1036 NPDRVDAKGSSDEF

-1055 SNNIIQDNQGPEIQI
+1055 GNNIIQDNQGPEIQI
-1070 FMNDESFVFGGIT
+1070 FMNDESFVYGGIT

-1093 EDENGINVTGTSIGH
+1093 EDENGINVAGTSIGH

-1133 NFREGSARY
+1133 NFRQGSARY

-1153 ISVKAWDVL
+1153 IAVKAWDVL

-1227 ATKYATGFRIDG
+1227 ATKYATGFRIDD

>member
-1 MLLPKLLHM
+1 MLLPKLFLM
-10 TRSRSILLIFISVAS
+10 TNSRSILLIFISIAS
-25 VTLFG
+25 VALFG
-30 QSKEIVKNFSWSQE
+30 QSKQIVKNFSWSQE
-44 DIQIDPISNELMR
+44 DIQIDPVSNELMR
-57 IYTVNNGHLS
+57 IYTVNDGHLS
-67 RQHPEIP
+67 RQHPELP
-74 LYSDQVKLGANYEIS
+74 LYSDQLKLGAKYEIS

-135 PVVRSNSGY
+135 PVIRSNSGY
-144 IKVEEVRLTID
+144 LKVEEVRLTIN

-163 RDGPTFADNSVLAS
+163 RDGPTFADNSILSS
-177 GAIYKVSFTESG
+177 GAIHKVSFTESG
-189 VYKLDYNYLK
+189 VYKLDYKYLK

-243 GEENNVFNSADYI
+243 GEEDNVFNSADYI

-288 KVKESQGKRLGTSNS
+288 KVKESQGKRLGTSSS

-452 LIIPKT
+452 FIIPKT
-458 LNFNGNPIL
+458 LNFSGNPIL

-502 FVDNGQI
+502 FLDNGQI
-509 KYNSQDELRLFY
+509 KYNSQDKLRLFY

-527 AMTPTKLGVVE
+527 AMTPTKVGVVE

-576 VKAVNI
+576 VKAINI

-632 IPDHNFIPVYETK
+632 IPDHNFIPAYETK

-926 SKINGTSISEFSD
+926 SKINGISVSEFSD

-1036 NPDRVDAKGSNDDF
+1036 NPDRVDAKGSNDEF

-1070 FMNDESFVFGGIT
+1070 FMNDESFVYGGIT

-1093 EDENGINVTGTSIGH
+1093 EDENGINVAGTSIGH

-1133 NFREGSARY
+1133 NFRQGSARY

-1153 ISVKAWDVL
+1153 IAVKAWDVL

-1180 VLEHVLNYPNP
+1180 LLEHVLNYPNP

-1227 ATKYATGFRIDG
+1227 ATKYATGFRIDD

-1254 GVYLYKIKVR
+1254 GVYLYKIKAR

>member
-10 TRSRSILLIFISVAS
+10 TSSRSILLIFISIAS
-25 VTLFG
+25 VALFG
-30 QSKEIVKNFSWSQE
+30 QSKQIVKNFSWSQE
-44 DIQIDPISNELMR
+44 DIQIDPVSDELMR
-57 IYTVNNGHLS
+57 IYTVNDGHLS
-67 RQHPEIP
+67 RQHPELP
-74 LYSDQVKLGANYEIS
+74 LYSDQIKLGANYEIS

-118 TTVEKNRNDYF
+118 NTVEKNRNDYF

-135 PVVRSNSGY
+135 PVIRSNSGY

-163 RDGPTFADNSVLAS
+163 RDGPTFADNSILSS
-177 GAIYKVSFTESG
+177 GAIHKVSFTESG

-229 DRFDDLIESPILIK
+229 ERFDDLIESPILIK
-243 GEENNVFNSADYI
+243 GEEDNVFNSGDYI

-288 KVKESQGKRLGTSNS
+288 KVKESQGKRLGTSSS

-355 DKFDLTG
+355 DKFNLTG

-415 YALMNTTTTI
+415 YALMNTTATI

-452 LIIPKT
+452 FIIPKT
-458 LNFNGNPIL
+458 LNFSGDPIL

-481 SLTGSPDH
+481 ILTGSPDH

-502 FVDNGQI
+502 FLDNGQI

-521 AFNEAT
+521 AFNEAN
-527 AMTPTKLGVVE
+527 AMTPTKVGVVE

-576 VKAVNI
+576 VKAINI

-632 IPDHNFIPVYETK
+632 IPNHNFIPAYETK

-926 SKINGTSISEFSD
+926 SKVNGISVSEFSD

-1025 YGPGRISYYAT
+1025 YGLGRISYYAT
-1036 NPDRVDAKGSNDDF
+1036 NPDRVDAKGSSDEF

-1070 FMNDESFVFGGIT
+1070 FMNDESFVYGGIT

-1093 EDENGINVTGTSIGH
+1093 EDENGINVAGTSIGH

-1153 ISVKAWDVL
+1153 IAVKAWDVL

-1227 ATKYATGFRIDG
+1227 ATKYATGFRIDD

-1244 TDDFGSDIGK
+1244 TDDFGLDIGK
-1254 GVYLYKIKVR
+1254 GVYLYKIKAR

>member
-1 MLLPKLLHM
+1 MLLPKLLLM
-10 TRSRSILLIFISVAS
+10 TNSRSFLLIFISIAS
-25 VTLFG
+25 VALFG
-30 QSKEIVKNFSWSQE
+30 QSKQIVKNFSWSQE
-44 DIQIDPISNELMR
+44 DIQIDPVSNELMR
-57 IYTVNNGHLS
+57 IYTVNDGHLS
-67 RQHPEIP
+67 RQHPELP
-74 LYSDQVKLGANYEIS
+74 LYSDQLKLGAKYEIS

-135 PVVRSNSGY
+135 PVIRSNSGY
-144 IKVEEVRLTID
+144 LKVEEVRLTID

-163 RDGPTFADNSVLAS
+163 RDGPTFADNSILSS
-177 GAIYKVSFTESG
+177 GAIHKVSFTESG

-243 GEENNVFNSADYI
+243 GEEDNVFNSADYI

-288 KVKESQGKRLGTSNS
+288 KVKESQGKRLGTSSS

-452 LIIPKT
+452 FIIPKA
-458 LNFNGNPIL
+458 LNFSGNPIL
-467 ISNQESVNYNNTAL
+467 ISNQESVNYNNTSL

-502 FVDNGQI
+502 FLDNGQI
-509 KYNSQDELRLFY
+509 KYNSQDKLRLFY

-527 AMTPTKLGVVE
+527 AMTPTKVGVVE

-576 VKAVNI
+576 VKAINI

-632 IPDHNFIPVYETK
+632 IPDHNFIPAYETK

-738 LRYPDFNQQKI
+738 LRHPDFNQQKI

-926 SKINGTSISEFSD
+926 SKINGISVSEFSD

-1036 NPDRVDAKGSNDDF
+1036 NPDRVDAKGSNDEF

-1070 FMNDESFVFGGIT
+1070 FMNDESFVYGGIT

-1093 EDENGINVTGTSIGH
+1093 EDENGINVAGTSIGH

-1133 NFREGSARY
+1133 NFRQGSARY

-1153 ISVKAWDVL
+1153 IAVKAWDVL

-1180 VLEHVLNYPNP
+1180 LLEHVLNYPNP

-1227 ATKYATGFRIDG
+1227 ATKYATGFRIDD

-1254 GVYLYKIKVR
+1254 GVYLYKIKAR

>member
-1 MLLPKLLHM
+1 MLLPKLLLM
-10 TRSRSILLIFISVAS
+10 TNSRSFLLIFISIAS
-25 VTLFG
+25 VALFG
-30 QSKEIVKNFSWSQE
+30 QSKQIVKNFSWSQE
-44 DIQIDPISNELMR
+44 DIQIDPVSNELMR
-57 IYTVNNGHLS
+57 IYTVNDGHLS
-67 RQHPEIP
+67 RQHPELP
-74 LYSDQVKLGANYEIS
+74 LYSDQLKLGAKYEIS

-135 PVVRSNSGY
+135 PVIRSNSGY
-144 IKVEEVRLTID
+144 LKVEEVRLTID

-163 RDGPTFADNSVLAS
+163 RDGPTFADNSILSS
-177 GAIYKVSFTESG
+177 GAIHKVSFTESG

-211 NLAVY
+211 NLAIY

-229 DRFDDLIESPILIK
+229 DRFDDLIESSILIK
-243 GEENNVFNSADYI
+243 GEEDNVFNSADYI

-288 KVKESQGKRLGTSNS
+288 KVKESQGKRLGTSSS

-415 YALMNTTTTI
+415 YALMNLTTTI

-452 LIIPKT
+452 FIIPKA
-458 LNFNGNPIL
+458 LNFSGNPIL
-467 ISNQESVNYNNTAL
+467 ISNQESVNYNNTSL

-502 FVDNGQI
+502 FLDNGQI
-509 KYNSQDELRLFY
+509 KYNSQDKLRLFY

-527 AMTPTKLGVVE
+527 AMTPTKVGVVE

-576 VKAVNI
+576 VKAINI

-632 IPDHNFIPVYETK
+632 IPDHNFIPAYETK

-738 LRYPDFNQQKI
+738 LRHPDFNQQKI

-926 SKINGTSISEFSD
+926 SKINGISVSEFSD

-1007 TNGMFSFTFV
+1007 TNGIFSFTFV

-1036 NPDRVDAKGSNDDF
+1036 NPDRVDAKGSNDEF

-1070 FMNDESFVFGGIT
+1070 FMNDESFVYGGIT

-1093 EDENGINVTGTSIGH
+1093 EDENGINVAGTSIGH

-1133 NFREGSARY
+1133 NFRQGSARY

-1153 ISVKAWDVL
+1153 IAVKAWDVL

-1180 VLEHVLNYPNP
+1180 LLEHVLNYPNP
-1191 FTTSTNFQFEHDLTS
+1191 FTTNTNFQFEHDLTS

-1227 ATKYATGFRIDG
+1227 ATKYATGFRIDD

-1254 GVYLYKIKVR
+1254 GVYLYKIKAR

>member
-1 MLLPKLLHM
+1 M
-10 TRSRSILLIFISVAS
+10 
-25 VTLFG
+25 
-30 QSKEIVKNFSWSQE
+30 
-44 DIQIDPISNELMR
+44 
-57 IYTVNNGHLS
+57 
-67 RQHPEIP
+67 
-74 LYSDQVKLGANYEIS
+74 
-89 IQATITKSSPITINT
+89 
-104 QAAKDHIQD
+104 
-113 ELNVW
+113 
-118 TTVEKNRNDYF
+118 
-129 LVYGFI
+129 
-135 PVVRSNSGY
+135 
-144 IKVEEVRLTID
+144 
-155 YGAPLVEK
+155 
-163 RDGPTFADNSVLAS
+163 
-177 GAIYKVSFTESG
+177 
-189 VYKLDYNYLK
+189 
-199 DLGIDIDNINPK
+199 
-211 NLAVY
+211 
-216 TSHGKALAENIIE
+216 
-229 DRFDDLIESPILIK
+229 IK
-243 GEENNVFNSADYI
+243 GEEDNVFNSADYI

-288 KVKESQGKRLGTSNS
+288 KVKESQGKRLGTSSS

-452 LIIPKT
+452 FIIPKA
-458 LNFNGNPIL
+458 LNFSGNPIL
-467 ISNQESVNYNNTAL
+467 ISNQESVNYNNTSL

-502 FVDNGQI
+502 FLDNGQI
-509 KYNSQDELRLFY
+509 KYNSQDKLRLFY

-527 AMTPTKLGVVE
+527 AMTPTKVGVVE

-576 VKAVNI
+576 VKAINI

-632 IPDHNFIPVYETK
+632 IPDHNFIPAYETK

-738 LRYPDFNQQKI
+738 LRHPDFNQQKI

-926 SKINGTSISEFSD
+926 SKINGISVSEFSD

-1007 TNGMFSFTFV
+1007 TNGIFSFTFV

-1036 NPDRVDAKGSNDDF
+1036 NPDRVDAKGSNDEF

-1070 FMNDESFVFGGIT
+1070 FMNDESFVYGGIT

-1093 EDENGINVTGTSIGH
+1093 EDENGINVAGTSIGH

-1133 NFREGSARY
+1133 NFRQGSARY

-1153 ISVKAWDVL
+1153 IAVKAWDVL

-1180 VLEHVLNYPNP
+1180 LLEHVLNYPNP
-1191 FTTSTNFQFEHDLTS
+1191 FTTNTNFQFEHDLTS

-1227 ATKYATGFRIDG
+1227 ATKYATGFRIDD

-1254 GVYLYKIKVR
+1254 GVYLYKIKAR

>member
-10 TRSRSILLIFISVAS
+10 TSSRSILLIFISVAS

-163 RDGPTFADNSVLAS
+163 RDGPTFADNSVLSS

-341 FGDRYNTVKEYDYT
+341 FGDRYNTIKEYDYT

-415 YALMNTTTTI
+415 YALMNTTATI

-452 LIIPKT
+452 FIIPKT

-527 AMTPTKLGVVE
+527 AMTPTKVGVVE

-545 DDVELIVIY
+545 NDVELIVIY

-632 IPDHNFIPVYETK
+632 IPDHNFIPAYETK

-818 TATCTFAGYD
+818 TATCTFSGYD

-1036 NPDRVDAKGSNDDF
+1036 NPDRVDAKGSNDNF

-1227 ATKYATGFRIDG
+1227 ATKYTTGFRIDD

>member
-608 RTDNFKYLLLV
+608 RTDNFKYLLLI

-632 IPDHNFIPVYETK
+632 IPNHNFIPAYETK

>member
-1 MLLPKLLHM
+1 MLLPKLLLM
-10 TRSRSILLIFISVAS
+10 TNSRSILLVFISIAS
-25 VTLFG
+25 VALFG
-30 QSKEIVKNFSWSQE
+30 QSKQIVKNFSWSQE
-44 DIQIDPISNELMR
+44 DIQIDPVSNELMR
-57 IYTVNNGHLS
+57 IYTVNDGHLS
-67 RQHPEIP
+67 RQHPELP
-74 LYSDQVKLGANYEIS
+74 LYSDQLKLGAKYEIS

-135 PVVRSNSGY
+135 PVIRSNSGY
-144 IKVEEVRLTID
+144 LKVEEVRLTID

-163 RDGPTFADNSVLAS
+163 RDGPTFADNSILSS
-177 GAIYKVSFTESG
+177 GAIHKVSFTESG
-189 VYKLDYNYLK
+189 VYKLDYKYLK

-229 DRFDDLIESPILIK
+229 DRFDDLIESSILIK
-243 GEENNVFNSADYI
+243 GEEDNVFNSADYI

-288 KVKESQGKRLGTSNS
+288 KVKESQGKRLGTSSS

-452 LIIPKT
+452 FIIPKT
-458 LNFNGNPIL
+458 LNFSGNPIL

-502 FVDNGQI
+502 FLDNGQI
-509 KYNSQDELRLFY
+509 KYNSQDKLRLFY

-527 AMTPTKLGVVE
+527 AMTPTKVGVVE

-576 VKAVNI
+576 VKAINI

-632 IPDHNFIPVYETK
+632 IPDHNFIPAYETK

-926 SKINGTSISEFSD
+926 SKINGISVSEFSD

-1036 NPDRVDAKGSNDDF
+1036 NPDRVDAKGSNDEF

-1070 FMNDESFVFGGIT
+1070 FMNDESFVYGGIT

-1093 EDENGINVTGTSIGH
+1093 EDENGINVAGTSIGH

-1133 NFREGSARY
+1133 NFRQGSARY

-1153 ISVKAWDVL
+1153 IAVKAWDVL

-1180 VLEHVLNYPNP
+1180 LLEHVLNYPNP

-1227 ATKYATGFRIDG
+1227 ATKYATGFRIDD

-1254 GVYLYKIKVR
+1254 GVYLYKIKAR

>member
-10 TRSRSILLIFISVAS
+10 TSSRSILLIFISIAS
-25 VTLFG
+25 VALFG
-30 QSKEIVKNFSWSQE
+30 QSKQIVKNFSWSQE
-44 DIQIDPISNELMR
+44 DIQIDPVSDELMR
-57 IYTVNNGHLS
+57 IYTVNDGHLS
-67 RQHPEIP
+67 RQHPELP
-74 LYSDQVKLGANYEIS
+74 LYSDQIKLGANYEIS

-118 TTVEKNRNDYF
+118 NTVEKNRNDYF

-135 PVVRSNSGY
+135 PVIRSNSGY

-163 RDGPTFADNSVLAS
+163 RDGPTFADNSILSS
-177 GAIYKVSFTESG
+177 GAIHKVSFTESG

-229 DRFDDLIESPILIK
+229 ERFDDLIESPILIK
-243 GEENNVFNSADYI
+243 GEEDNVFNSGDYI

-288 KVKESQGKRLGTSNS
+288 KVKESQGKRLGTSSS

-355 DKFDLTG
+355 DKFNLTG

-452 LIIPKT
+452 FIIPKT
-458 LNFNGNPIL
+458 LNFSGDPIL

-481 SLTGSPDH
+481 ILTGSPDH

-502 FVDNGQI
+502 FLDNGQI
-509 KYNSQDELRLFY
+509 KYNSQDKLRLFY
-521 AFNEAT
+521 AFNEAN
-527 AMTPTKLGVVE
+527 AMTPTKVGVVE

-576 VKAVNI
+576 VKAINI

-632 IPDHNFIPVYETK
+632 IPNHNFIPAYETK

-926 SKINGTSISEFSD
+926 SKVNGISVSEFSD

-1036 NPDRVDAKGSNDDF
+1036 NPDRVDAKGSSDEF

-1070 FMNDESFVFGGIT
+1070 FMNDESFVYGGIT

-1093 EDENGINVTGTSIGH
+1093 EDENGINVAGTSIGH

-1153 ISVKAWDVL
+1153 IAVKAWDVL

-1227 ATKYATGFRIDG
+1227 ATKYATGFRIDD

-1254 GVYLYKIKVR
+1254 GVYLYKIKAR

>member
-1 MLLPKLLHM
+1 MLLPKLLLM
-10 TRSRSILLIFISVAS
+10 TNSRSFLLIFISIAS
-25 VTLFG
+25 VALFG
-30 QSKEIVKNFSWSQE
+30 QSKQIVKNFSWSQE
-44 DIQIDPISNELMR
+44 DIQIDPVSDELMR
-57 IYTVNNGHLS
+57 IYAVNDGHLS
-67 RQHPEIP
+67 RQHPELPI
-74 LYSDQVKLGANYEIS
+74 YSDQIKLGANYEIS

-118 TTVEKNRNDYF
+118 NTVEKNRNDYF

-135 PVVRSNSGY
+135 PVIRSNSGY

-163 RDGPTFADNSVLAS
+163 RDGPTFADNSILSS
-177 GAIYKVSFTESG
+177 GAIHKVSFTESG

-229 DRFDDLIESPILIK
+229 ERFDDLIESPILIK
-243 GEENNVFNSADYI
+243 GEEDNVFNSGDYI

-288 KVKESQGKRLGTSNS
+288 KVKESQGKRLGTSSS

-452 LIIPKT
+452 FIIPKT
-458 LNFNGNPIL
+458 LNFSGDPIL

-481 SLTGSPDH
+481 ILTGSPDH

-502 FVDNGQI
+502 FLDNGQI

-527 AMTPTKLGVVE
+527 TMTPTKVGVVE

-576 VKAVNI
+576 VKAINI

-632 IPDHNFIPVYETK
+632 IPDHNFIPAYETK

-926 SKINGTSISEFSD
+926 SKINGISVSEFSD

-1036 NPDRVDAKGSNDDF
+1036 NPDRVDAKGSNDEF

-1070 FMNDESFVFGGIT
+1070 FMNDESFVYGGIT

-1093 EDENGINVTGTSIGH
+1093 EDENGINVAGTSIGH

-1133 NFREGSARY
+1133 NFRQGSARY

-1153 ISVKAWDVL
+1153 IAVKAWDVL

-1191 FTTSTNFQFEHDLTS
+1191 FTTSTKFQFEHDLTS

-1227 ATKYATGFRIDG
+1227 ATKYATGFRIDD

-1254 GVYLYKIKVR
+1254 GVYLYKIKAR